1 VSLPSASA
9 TPIPVGRDI
18 VLAALGQGQG
28 TVVWTVEAADLLTP
42 VAAYMRLARLA
53 GAGDAT
59 PPRNAFLLESVEGGV
74 ARGRYSVIGLL
85 PDLIWRCHDGQ
96 AAINAAPEA
105 DPAAFAPVGDRPL
118 DSLRA
123 IIRDS
128 QMTLP
133 AGLPPMIAGLFG
145 YLGYDMV
152 RQMEHLPDMPPDD
165 LDLPEGVMIR
175 PGLFAIFDTVR
186 DELILAAPVRPRA
199 DRTPEQAWQ
208 AAQDLLATARR
219 TLSEPLKLHE
229 ITPGAGG
236 DGVSPM
242 DAPRSTF
249 TREAFCATVRRIQ
262 DYIAAGDAFQVV
274 PSQRFSTAFGLPPL
288 ALYRALR
295 RINPAPFLFLL
306 AFDGFSLVGSSPEIL
321 VRLRDGQMTV
331 RPLAGTRPRGRT
343 DEEDLALERDL
354 LADPKELAEHLM
366 LIDLG
371 RNDIGRVCNVG
382 SVEVTEK
389 FVIER
394 FSHVMHISSNV
405 EGRLRPGLEAL
416 DALIAGFPAG
426 TLTGAPK
433 IRAMEIIDEV
443 EPTRRAT
450 YAGCIGYFGAN
461 GAMDTCIGL
470 RMAVVKDG
478 QMHVQAGCGVV
489 ADSVPDLEYEE
500 TRHKARALFRAAEEA
515 IQFARVRNAG

>member
-1 VSLPSASA
+1 MTLFSDSSRPAS
-9 TPIPVGRDI
+9 PDRED
-18 VLAALGQGQG
+18 VLSALGRGCAS
-28 TVVWTVEAADLLTP
+28 VVWSIEVADLLTP
-42 VAAYMRLARLA
+42 VSAFMRLSRLA
-53 GAGDAT
+53 GASDSS

-85 PDLIWRCHDGQ
+85 PDLIWRCHDGK
-96 AAINAAPEA
+96 AAVNGAPDDAAASYE
-105 DPAAFAPVGDRPL
+105 PVAGRPL
-118 DSLRA
+118 DSLRT

-133 AGLPPMIAGLFG
+133 DGLPPMTGGVFG

-152 RQMEHLPDMPPDD
+152 RQMEYLPDMPPDD
-165 LDLPEGVMIR
+165 LGLPEGIMIR

-186 DELILAAPVRPRA
+186 DELTLAVPIRPRG
-199 DRTPEQAWQ
+199 DRSPEEAWQ
-208 AAQDLLATARR
+208 RAQDLLALARR
-219 TLSEPLKLHE
+219 TLSEPLALQE
-229 ITPGAGG
+229 IMPTYAGPV
-236 DGVSPM
+236 DP
-242 DAPRSTF
+242 PRSTF
-249 TREAFCATVRRIQ
+249 TREAFCDAVRRIQ

-274 PSQRFSTAFGLPPL
+274 PSQRFSTPFTLPAL

-295 RINPAPFLFLL
+295 RINPAPFLFYL
-306 AFDGFSLVGSSPEIL
+306 ALDGFSLVGSSPEIL
-321 VRLRDGQMTV
+321 VRLRDGQVTV

-343 DEEDLALERDL
+343 AAEDRALEEEL
-354 LADPKELAEHLM
+354 LADPKERAEHLM

-371 RNDIGRVCNVG
+371 RNDVGRVCEIG
-382 SVEVTEK
+382 SVRVTEK

-416 DALIAGFPAG
+416 DALVAGFPAG

-443 EPTRRAT
+443 EPTRRAA
-450 YAGCIGYFGAN
+450 YAGCIGYFGAS
-461 GAMDTCIGL
+461 GEMDTCIGL

-478 QMHVQAGCGVV
+478 EMHVQAGCGVV
-489 ADSVPDLEYEE
+489 ADSIPEAEYEE
-500 TRHKARALFRAAEEA
+500 TQHKARALFRAAEA
-515 IQFARVRNAG
+515 AAQFTRGRNEE